1 MVSKEERS
9 DGTDNIDV
17 FDKIKTNKIAGAHT
31 ETTGG
36 TTGRPFSFETVV
48 NGTMGSFFNCG
59 KSYLDLDSTGKCT
72 GLMSAHNMEL
82 RTPTTQF
89 GSQGTYTCAEHELVF
104 QASTTI
110 GAPVSFAYFNIS
122 GDGTALAN
130 WEDTG
135 FFWILGAGFNEG
147 TGNVFS
153 AGAGALTTAGTL
165 KIKIGA
171 ATYYIMLSSDEAN

>member
-1 MVSKEERS
+1 MSDRS
-9 DGTDNIDV
+9 DYEVQTNSQR
-17 FDKIKTNKIAGAHT
+17 IKGINAET
-31 ETTGG
+31 ETAK
-36 TTGRPFSFETVV
+36 TGRPFSFECKV
-48 NGTMGSFFNCG
+48 NGTMGSFFNCS
-59 KSYLDLDSTGKCT
+59 KSLLDLDQTGKCT

-82 RTPTTQF
+82 KLPLNNF
-89 GSQGTYTCAEHELVF
+89 ASGGTYCCAEHELVF

-110 GAPVSFAYFNIS
+110 GAPVAMAFFNLG

-165 KIKIGA
+165 RIKIGA
-171 ATYYIMLSSDEAN
+171 VTYYIMLSSDEAN